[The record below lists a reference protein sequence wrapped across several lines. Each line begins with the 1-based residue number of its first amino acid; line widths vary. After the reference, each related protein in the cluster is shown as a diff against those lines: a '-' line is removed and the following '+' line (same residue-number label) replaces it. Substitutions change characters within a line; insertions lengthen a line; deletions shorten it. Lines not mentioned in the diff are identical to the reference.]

1 MAKII
6 KMKPQSREKG
16 VVEGMKSVPFEEIM
30 KGLPQKDKELIESL
44 GIKSIDQIF
53 DLLALGGLDPDK
65 VVKHALDTD
74 CIEEF
79 QQRDLAFDEDDP
91 RGEAFRL
98 LSEMKDEEADN
109 LPSHLF
115 LNTDDVQEYH
125 LRIKLNDAPVKIW
138 RELKVPSNISLAL
151 LAKFLIHAMGWGD
164 CHLHQFRKKDIF
176 YKSSNDLEEMKG
188 MYGDFG
194 NRYRNLNE
202 EDYTLAEVLP
212 AKGDRMVFEYDFGDS
227 WMHDVWVK
235 GIREYGPDEPREVQL
250 VKGQGACPPE
260 DCGGV
265 WGYEDLLMLRSK
277 KRKSREEKERLD
289 WYAMEAPYF
298 DPDEYDLED
307 EQSFIEDFWE
317 YVNSRR

>member
-1 MAKII
+1 
-6 KMKPQSREKG
+6 MKPKNHEKD
-16 VVEGMKSVPFEEIM
+16 VMERLKNVPFEELI
-30 KGLPQKDKELIESL
+30 KGLPEKDKVLLKSM
-44 GIKSIDQIF
+44 GIKSVDEMLGF
-53 DLLALGGLDPDK
+53 LALGGLDPEK

-74 CIEEF
+74 SIEEF
-79 QQRDLAFDEDDP
+79 EQRDLAFDDDDP
-91 RGEAFRL
+91 RGEAFRQL
-98 LSEMKDEEADN
+98 NEMVDEEEDT
-109 LPSHLF
+109 LPNHLF
-115 LNTDDVQEYH
+115 LDTDDVQEYH

-164 CHLHQFRKKDIF
+164 YHLHQFRTKDIL
-176 YKSSNDLEEMKG
+176 YKSPDELEEIKR

-194 NRYRNLNE
+194 NSRRNRNE
-202 EDYTLAEVLP
+202 EEHTLAEVLP

-235 GIREYGPDEPREVQL
+235 GIREYAPGEPHEVLL

-265 WGYEDLLMLRSK
+265 WGYEDLLMIRSK
-277 KRKSREEKERLD
+277 KRKSREEKERLE
-289 WYAMEAPYF
+289 WYAMDARDF

-307 EQSFIEDFWE
+307 EQSYIEDFWE
-317 YVNSRR
+317 FVKRQL